1 MGIFSLIFIGF
12 GLSFDTFAVS
22 VSCGIVESNIR
33 FWQASRIA
41 IFFAFFQAF
50 MPVIGW
56 LLGLTV
62 KNYIIQFD
70 HWIAFG
76 LLSFVGGKMIF
87 ESFKK
92 PEEKKFNPRKIKTVV
107 ILSFATT
114 IDAFAVGIS
123 LAFIQVS
130 MFLAAFIIGSI
141 TFIIAML
148 GLLFGKKLGERIGK
162 KMEIIG
168 GIILI
173 ALGLKILIE
182 HLLS

>member
-1 MGIFSLIFIGF
+1 
-12 GLSFDTFAVS
+12 
-22 VSCGIVESNIR
+22 
-33 FWQASRIA
+33 
-41 IFFAFFQAF
+41 
-50 MPVIGW
+50 
-56 LLGLTV
+56 
-62 KNYIIQFD
+62 
-70 HWIAFG
+70 
-76 LLSFVGGKMIF
+76 
-87 ESFKK
+87 
-92 PEEKKFNPRKIKTVV
+92 
-107 ILSFATT
+107 
-114 IDAFAVGIS
+114 
-123 LAFIQVS
+123 

>member
-1 MGIFSLIFIGF
+1 MGILTLILIGI
-12 GLSFDTFAVS
+12 GLSFNTFAVS

-62 KNYIIQFD
+62 KNYVIRFD

-76 LLSFVGGKMIF
+76 LLSFVGGKMII

-92 PEEKKFNPRKIKTVV
+92 PEEKKFNPRKIKTVI

-114 IDAFAVGIS
+114 LDAFAVGIS
-123 LAFIQVS
+123 LAFIQVN

-148 GLLFGKKLGERIGK
+148 GLLSGKKLGERPGK
-162 KMEIIG
+162 KMEILG

-173 ALGLKILIE
+173 ALGLKILIDY
-182 HLLS
+182 LMN